1 MHSSPEGNL
10 MSHTTIDTAV
20 ARRMVEASAIRGAVI
35 VGLQGGWGV
44 MLKVGLTEKPLGTQR
59 TDKPRTWTSLDTCM
73 AYLRDELKIVHVDG
87 LDASNYSAA
96 PIHTRRRQD
105 AAERMKAA
113 HEAAADTD
121 WLRDKV
127 GASRAGL
134 KVGTN
139 RVIPAEEWA
148 AKRAKKSKPARTT

>member
-1 MHSSPEGNL
+1 

-44 MLKVGLTEKPLGTQR
+44 RLKVGMTEKPLGTQR

-73 AYLRDELKIVHVDG
+73 AYLRNELKIVRVDG

-105 AAERMKAA
+105 TAERMKAA
-113 HEAAADTD
+113 HEAAAYTD
-121 WLRDKV
+121 WLRDNV
-127 GASRAGL
+127 GASRAAL
-134 KVGTN
+134 EAGTN
-139 RVIPAEEWA
+139 RVIPSEEWA
-148 AKRAKKSKPARTT
+148 TKRAKKAKAARTT